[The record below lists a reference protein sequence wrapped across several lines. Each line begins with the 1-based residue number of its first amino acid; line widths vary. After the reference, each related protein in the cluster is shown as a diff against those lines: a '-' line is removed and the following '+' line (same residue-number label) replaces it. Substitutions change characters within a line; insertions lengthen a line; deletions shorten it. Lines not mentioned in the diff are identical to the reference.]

1 MSFLRHHRSTK
12 AQGLVEYALILAL
25 VAIAAVGVLSVAGK
39 SVSVALCHAQMA
51 LANKPDQCSD
61 GTGTSGDGSGTGTG
75 SDSLI
80 VTITQVNSQHVFYS
94 VTDSI
99 GTAVNANVTATDTDH
114 LVLTCVN
121 NKCSNPPARAFSHG
135 DRITVTATYNGL
147 SGQASVTYP

>member
-61 GTGTSGDGSGTGTG
+61 GTSGSGSGTGTG